1 MRFKW
6 LVLFMLAFS
15 CNEQSGDLANTQGSG
30 GSLSRFALSGNY
42 LYLVTNSTLNVFDLS
57 ENNFQEIS
65 KMPLAF
71 GLETI
76 QVNSSFLY
84 MGARDAMYIYS
95 IANPSQPE
103 FVFRYAHIVSC
114 DPVVVQGNR
123 AYVTLRSGNICNL
136 GSNSLEIIDITNP
149 YNPSLIRQYQM
160 TSPGGLGI
168 FGNCLFVCEGEA
180 GLKMLNVANDEI
192 HLVNELKA
200 VNAYDVI
207 VKNGSFT
214 LTGEDGIFQYRYD
227 CELASMEIISSI
239 PVVRADF

>member
-1 MRFKW
+1 
-6 LVLFMLAFS
+6 
-15 CNEQSGDLANTQGSG
+15 
-30 GSLSRFALSGNY
+30 
-42 LYLVTNSTLNVFDLS
+42 
-57 ENNFQEIS
+57 
-65 KMPLAF
+65 
-71 GLETI
+71 
-76 QVNSSFLY
+76 
-84 MGARDAMYIYS
+84 
-95 IANPSQPE
+95 
-103 FVFRYAHIVSC
+103 
-114 DPVVVQGNR
+114 
-123 AYVTLRSGNICNL
+123 
-136 GSNSLEIIDITNP
+136 
-149 YNPSLIRQYQM
+149 M